1 MLFTCFLR
9 DGIVYVP
16 TVAKRESEPVYTN
29 IEPVAVVPVT
39 NIEAVR
45 RALLDTIAKKN
56 ILIPVPKDLDAAPI
70 LLKYAGVRSWS
81 AFYRNAST
89 WSITEEEG
97 AYQILGYRKHKG
109 YWQEDPDQ
117 KI

>member
-81 AFYRNAST
+81 AFYRNA
-89 WSITEEEG
+89 
-97 AYQILGYRKHKG
+97 
-109 YWQEDPDQ
+109 
-117 KI
+117 